1 MQPRENNFAFI
12 DSQNL
17 NLGVKSLGWQLNFR
31 KFRIYLKEKYGVTKA
46 FLFLGYIP
54 KNKELYDALRSY
66 GYEIVFRPTLNHPD
80 GVKGNVDAELILQAM
95 IEFTSYDKAVIVSG
109 DGDFYCLVKYL
120 FEQGKF
126 ERLIVPDRRKYSVL
140 LRRAL
145 PRSEGITFV
154 SDLRKRLEYLR
165 KDKA

>member
-1 MQPRENNFAFI
+1 M
-12 DSQNL
+12 
-17 NLGVKSLGWQLNFR
+17 GWQLDFR
-31 KFRIYLKEKYGVTKA
+31 KLRVYLKEKHNVVKA

-66 GYEIVFRPTLNHPD
+66 GYEIVFRPTFNHPD
-80 GVKGNVDAELILQAM
+80 GVKGNVDAELVLQAM
-95 IEFTSYDKAVIVSG
+95 IEYATYDGAVIISG

-120 FEQGKF
+120 FEQSKF

-145 PRSEGITFV
+145 PRTESMTFI
-154 SDLRKRLEYLR
+154 SDLRKKLEYR
-165 KDKA
+165 KK